1 MNTPG
6 WMIPI
11 SSHVAQLPRVE
22 TGAAA
27 VAAVNRDGARP
38 LTMLNSN
45 EGAYGPFPEAL
56 EAIAGAVHQLN
67 RYPDPTGAPLAE
79 QLAAHYGFSP
89 EQVIVE
95 NGSTILLF
103 ILSAALLEPGD
114 DLVYPWPSFPQYP
127 NCALHARG
135 RPIAVPL
142 RDHRMDVEAMRAAI
156 TPRTRM
162 VIICSPNN
170 PTGPAVSRAELDY
183 FVDALPPGVVLV
195 LDEAYAEYAEDFAHG
210 LDYVRAGRPVCVL
223 RTFSK
228 VYGLAGARAG
238 FGIAPPPLIE
248 ALRRVQLT
256 FPVNNLALAAA
267 QASLPLQ
274 HRVAERVRL
283 NALGRERF
291 YGGFTR
297 LGLDYV
303 PSQANFVLVNVGRDA
318 LDVSR
323 QLTQRGILVR
333 PGSQYSYPTHVR
345 ITVGLPE
352 ENELLL
358 AALESILLGAAAR
371 RE

>member
-1 MNTPG
+1 
-6 WMIPI
+6 
-11 SSHVAQLPRVE
+11 
-22 TGAAA
+22 
-27 VAAVNRDGARP
+27 
-38 LTMLNSN
+38 
-45 EGAYGPFPEAL
+45 
-56 EAIAGAVHQLN
+56 
-67 RYPDPTGAPLAE
+67 
-79 QLAAHYGFSP
+79 
-89 EQVIVE
+89 
-95 NGSTILLF
+95 
-103 ILSAALLEPGD
+103 
-114 DLVYPWPSFPQYP
+114 
-127 NCALHARG
+127 
-135 RPIAVPL
+135 
-142 RDHRMDVEAMRAAI
+142 
-156 TPRTRM
+156 M

-183 FVDALPPGVVLV
+183 FVDALPPGVALV

-291 YGGFTR
+291 YAGFTG

-303 PSQANFVLVNVGRDA
+303 PSQANFVLVDVGRDA

-358 AALESILLGAAAR
+358 TELESILLGAAAR